1 MDRLS
6 RQKSIKETQ
15 GLNDTLGQIDLID
28 IYRTIHSKAAEYT
41 FFSSAHGTVS
51 RIDLILDHR
60 LSLRKFKNFE
70 IVLSILC
77 NHNTMKLE
85 INHGKK
91 IVKYPHTWR
100 LNILLNNHWIT
111 EEMKKEIKQYLETNY
126 KETTTVQNLQNA
138 AKTVLRE
145 KFLAI

>member
-1 MDRLS
+1 MQPQHYEIRNQS
-6 RQKSIKETQ
+6 RE
-15 GLNDTLGQIDLID
+15 
-28 IYRTIHSKAAEYT
+28 
-41 FFSSAHGTVS
+41 
-51 RIDLILDHR
+51 
-60 LSLRKFKNFE
+60 
-70 IVLSILC
+70 
-77 NHNTMKLE
+77 
-85 INHGKK
+85 K